1 MKHTKGPWSIQASGL
16 YDISYKV
23 TYYDT
28 KEGFTCPIANIHILR
43 EDLYYK
49 KALANARL
57 IAAAPDL
64 LEAAKALTSG
74 MYAGHV
80 PERKYKQVV
89 ALRKAI
95 SKATGG
101 GE

>member
-1 MKHTKGPWSIQASGL
+1 MKHTPGPWNLHAGYVYGENMQKYLIADTFDFMHTNKAAARHSC
-16 YDISYKV
+16 ISP
-23 TYYDT
+23 
-28 KEGFTCPIANIHILR
+28 E
-43 EDLYYK
+43 ESE
-49 KALANARL
+49 ANANL
-57 IAAAPDL
+57 ITAAPDL

-95 SKATGG
+95 SKATGE